1 MYKEDTIAAVATPA
15 GEGGVAIVRLSGP
28 DAESIAAEIFT
39 RSGERNGRLRS
50 HTLHYG
56 TIRDPKSGAVLDE
69 VLLALM
75 RKPRSYT
82 GEDVVE
88 VHCHGGP
95 FIVRRILE
103 LILSRGARHAE
114 PGEFTK
120 RAFLNGR
127 IDLAQAEGLLDL
139 IRARTAESARL
150 ALGQMR
156 GELSKWIGELR
167 EHLLD
172 ILVQVEAAIDFPEEE
187 IELLQR
193 EELSAKVEALKNK
206 ISVLIASY
214 EWGRLFRE
222 GARVCI
228 AGRPNVGKSSL
239 LNALLGEER
248 VIVTPVPGTTRD
260 VIEESINLGG
270 LPVVLWDTAGIRRT
284 DDEVERIG
292 VDFSLKRLE
301 EAEALIVVVDGS
313 AALTDEDCSILVA
326 TRAKKGLV
334 VINKNDLPTKV
345 AISELKSA
353 AAGKEL
359 ISVSAKEREGLE
371 QLRVDL
377 RDLLLEGAQSN
388 PPMILTN
395 VRHKASLQRA
405 DEALSQVIESLRQ
418 SLPSE
423 LVAVELQRAR
433 EGLEEVIGVVSD
445 EDILERIFRDFCVG
459 K

>member
-1 MYKEDTIAAVATPA
+1 MYREDTIAAVATPM
-15 GEGGVAIVRLSGP
+15 GEGGVAIVRMSGP
-28 DAESIAAEIFT
+28 DAERITREIFS
-39 RSGERNGRLRS
+39 RSGGRNGSLRS
-50 HTLHYG
+50 HTLHHG
-56 TIRDPKSGAVLDE
+56 IIHNPKSGATLDE

-95 FIVRRILE
+95 FLVRQVLE

-127 IDLAQAEGLLDL
+127 LDLAQAEAVLDL
-139 IRARTAESARL
+139 IRARTDKGMRL
-150 ALGQMR
+150 AVGQVR
-156 GELSKWIGELR
+156 GELSKWVGELR
-167 EHLLD
+167 EELLD

-193 EELSAKVEALKNK
+193 EQLTAKIEDLRRK
-206 ISVLIASY
+206 ISGLIASY

-239 LNALLGEER
+239 LNSLLGEER

-270 LPVVLWDTAGIRRT
+270 LPVVLWDTAGIRESH
-284 DDEVERIG
+284 DQIEKIG
-292 VDFSLKRLE
+292 VGFSLKRLE
-301 EAEALIVVVDGS
+301 EAEAALVVLDGS
-313 AALTDEDCSILVA
+313 VSLSAEDRSVLGAV
-326 TRAKKGLV
+326 REKKGLV
-334 VINKNDLPTKV
+334 VINKNDLSQKLDIRQV
-345 AISELKSA
+345 MIA
-353 AAGKEL
+353 APGKEVL
-359 ISVSAKEREGLE
+359 LVSAKEEKGLNE
-371 QLRVDL
+371 LKLALQK
-377 RDLLLEGAQSN
+377 LLLGGQSE
-388 PPMILTN
+388 PPIVLTN
-395 VRHKASLQRA
+395 LRHKAALERAEESLTKA
-405 DEALSQVIESLRQ
+405 VEALRGG
-418 SLPSE
+418 LPPE
-423 LVAVELQRAR
+423 MVAVDLQEAK
-433 EGLEEVIGVVSD
+433 EGLGEVIGVITD
-445 EDILERIFRDFCVG
+445 DNILERIFSQFCIG